1 MDKAEKARVQ
11 AEAAME
17 LAAAATERRT
27 TLTAEVDMCKLR
39 ELDPLYVA
47 DFVSDKL
54 VFVPPTAPPLDRK
67 LHSRW

>member
-27 TLTAEVDMCKLR
+27 TLTEVALSKLR
-39 ELDPLYVA
+39 ELDPLHVA
-47 DFVSDKL
+47 DFMSDKL
-54 VFVPPTAPPLDRK
+54 VFAPPTAPPLDRK